1 MAIIELQNLTKNFG
15 PIKAVDELTLQ
26 VDEGLT
32 VGFLGP
38 NGAGKTT
45 TIKIL
50 TNLIMATSGKA
61 LLQGIDVTTD
71 PKRALKNVG
80 AVVET
85 PEFYPYL
92 NPVETLAY
100 LGRIRGMN
108 SREIASRTDEVIKQV
123 KLEQWT
129 TTRIGKF
136 SKGMKQRLAIAQ
148 ALLHEPDILI
158 LDEPTSGLDPRGM
171 VEVREIIRGL
181 KKERYTIFMSSH
193 LLGEVQEVCDKAALI
208 DHGKL
213 LVYDTLD
220 SLAGLTKTAKLEVT
234 SLNDVEDAVLSKIRS
249 MKGVKEVARVSGCV
263 FVLTLEGGATER
275 ADLLRDIMAEGVKV
289 TGYTTVSLPLETMYM
304 DLVKESR

>member
-15 PIKAVDELTLQ
+15 PIRAVDALTLQ
-26 VDEGLT
+26 VDEGQT

-50 TNLIMATSGKA
+50 TNLIMATGGRA

-108 SREIASRTDEVIKQV
+108 
-123 KLEQWT
+123 
-129 TTRIGKF
+129 
-136 SKGMKQRLAIAQ
+136 
-148 ALLHEPDILI
+148 
-158 LDEPTSGLDPRGM
+158 
-171 VEVREIIRGL
+171 
-181 KKERYTIFMSSH
+181 
-193 LLGEVQEVCDKAALI
+193 
-208 DHGKL
+208 
-213 LVYDTLD
+213 
-220 SLAGLTKTAKLEVT
+220 
-234 SLNDVEDAVLSKIRS
+234 
-249 MKGVKEVARVSGCV
+249 
-263 FVLTLEGGATER
+263 
-275 ADLLRDIMAEGVKV
+275 
-289 TGYTTVSLPLETMYM
+289 
-304 DLVKESR
+304 